1 MPPLRGEGMSGTE
14 LLGPPPRTLRIW
26 SRPTTPN
33 TPIHRP
39 ARLVP
44 ARLDTANVVIKPQV
58 KAVTALQAAALDIQ
72 SSFRNVAVEQHCD
85 GAGLSARLPG
95 GCRRLR
101 LSHGGGA
108 G

>member
-14 LLGPPPRTLRIW
+14 LLGPPPRTLRTGAGQP
-26 SRPTTPN
+26 RRR
-33 TPIHRP
+33 PIHRP